1 MKPTIVRA
9 AVSSA
14 LIVAGGG
21 LALGTSGGPKD
32 GDDGKFVYAVNV
44 LCQFSGG
51 TSINIHNPNERTV
64 TFTKK
69 GIPLQFGQVATPP
82 QAQQNESLKS
92 DWALLMG
99 CDDIVALGGVGPG
112 GAGNVII
119 DSKRELDVWA
129 VYTSIVAGGGIG
141 ETRGPVRVPA
151 TKVNR

>member
-9 AVSSA
+9 AITSA
-14 LIVAGGG
+14 LITAGGG
-21 LALGTSGGPKD
+21 LVLGAPGGPAD

-44 LCQFSGG
+44 LCQFAGG

-69 GIPLQFGQVATPP
+69 GIPLQFGQIATPP
-82 QAQQNESLKS
+82 QAQQDESLKP

-99 CDDIVALGGVGPG
+99 CDDIVTLGGVGPSG
-112 GAGNVII
+112 VGNVII
-119 DSKRELDVWA
+119 DSKWELDVWA

-151 TKVNR
+151 TKVKR